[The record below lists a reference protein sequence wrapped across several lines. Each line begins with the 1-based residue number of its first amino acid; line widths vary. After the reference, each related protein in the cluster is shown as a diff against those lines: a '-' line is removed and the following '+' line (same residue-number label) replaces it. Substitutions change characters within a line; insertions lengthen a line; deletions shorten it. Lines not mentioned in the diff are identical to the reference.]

1 MKQHYSESPQ
11 APPALPKDG
20 YEASSME
27 HDAVA
32 IAGNWLSTNR
42 AAVVG
47 PIIPFLRVRFQLTNL
62 QAIEATK
69 LARALQV
76 GAAREG

>member
-1 MKQHYSESPQ
+1 MKQQYPESPQ
-11 APPALPKDG
+11 VPPALPKDG
-20 YEASSME
+20 YEASME